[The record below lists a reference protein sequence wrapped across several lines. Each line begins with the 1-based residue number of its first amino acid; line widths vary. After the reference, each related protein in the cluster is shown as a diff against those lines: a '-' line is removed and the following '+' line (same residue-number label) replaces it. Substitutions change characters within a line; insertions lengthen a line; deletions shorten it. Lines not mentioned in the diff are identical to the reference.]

1 MNVLDKA
8 EYQDLLDQIQNCV
21 NKKDYQKAYTLAKKI
36 DWKRVKSFRT
46 LNMIADIYE
55 INKDYADCKNVLL
68 IARSR
73 ASVGKGILYRLVEVC
88 LKLGDIDEAEGYYSE
103 YVSIAANDNE
113 GLILKYQLAKA
124 RNLPLDEQID
134 ILEEFKDRE
143 YTEKWTY
150 ELALLYS
157 KAGNKIKCVDVCDD
171 MILWFSEGKYV
182 LKAMELKKRYSDLT
196 PAQQEYY
203 DKEQRDSDPRLYSG
217 EGNFAAGIIAKAS
230 PKETPVIKAEV
241 PEPDDSDAELLE
253 QKAQAA
259 IAQAKSVSAP
269 KRNSASVLERM
280 NAAVAAVT
288 AGVEAENTGVIRLK
302 QEEVDKLSVTSTGFM
317 GGTADLRSQLEKS
330 VENVYGAPEITEGS
344 NTPENLAA
352 ARILAQQED
361 GSSYKGAEEEIMN
374 AGDGFAE
381 DTAPLPDISAIPQ
394 EAGNVAA
401 YSDTPASNETMIW
414 NTASQMSDETSDV
427 PQTGETAA
435 EAPAQEPSMF
445 APKKDAPEPTFP
457 AEWEIP
463 DPEETPA
470 ERITHTLPLGKIG
483 QNTVPISVEEVIRNE
498 TPEERRIRILNNANP
513 TKMSDEQRQIFTY
526 FARIPGMDTQILS
539 AVTGVYKYAGEHT
552 SRHGNIAVAGADG
565 MGKTRLTYGLIN
577 MMCKDMGLDAV
588 KVARVTGE
596 HMNELDPAAVVARI
610 SGGFLAIEHP
620 SDMKPETVSKL
631 NQAMEFKTDCMIVI
645 LEDLKPSLR
654 ALFKKYP
661 EFGEKFTGQ
670 ISIPAFTNDELV
682 TFARTYCQENNCDMD
697 EMGVLA
703 LYTMISNSQTEEQ
716 PVSITAVKEMV
727 DSAISHA
734 RRSGRKARKG
744 PKGKKI
750 TLYEKDFII

>member
-36 DWKRVKSFRT
+36 DWRRVKSFRT

-55 INKDYADCKNVLL
+55 INKDYEDCKNVLL
-68 IARSR
+68 IARGR

-88 LKLGDIDEAEGYYSE
+88 LKLGKIDEAEEYYRE
-103 YVSIAANDNE
+103 YVAIAANDNE
-113 GLILKYQLAKA
+113 RLILKYQLAKA
-124 RNLPLDEQID
+124 RNLPLDEQIE

-182 LKAMELKKRYSDLT
+182 LKAMELKKRYSELT
-196 PAQQEYY
+196 PSQQEYY

-217 EGNFAAGIIAKAS
+217 ENRFAADIIAKAS

-259 IAQAKSVSAP
+259 IAQARSVSAP

-288 AGVEAENTGVIRLK
+288 AGVEADKTGAIRLK
-302 QEEVDKLSVTSTGFM
+302 QEEVDKLSVTSTDFM
-317 GGTADLRSQLEKS
+317 GGTADIRSQLEKS
-330 VENVYGAPEITEGS
+330 VEDVYGAPEISEGS

-352 ARILAQQED
+352 AKILSERETAD
-361 GSSYKGAEEEIMN
+361 SFNGLEE
-374 AGDGFAE
+374 
-381 DTAPLPDISAIPQ
+381 AIINVGN
-394 EAGNVAA
+394 EAGSGSGEAEQETGNIPAFDDA
-401 YSDTPASNETMIW
+401 PASKETMIW
-414 NTASQMSDETSDV
+414 NTASQTEKE
-427 PQTGETAA
+427 PA
-435 EAPAQEPSMF
+435 APAPVEEAVSQGHTQAPDMF

-539 AVTGVYKYAGEHT
+539 AVTGVYKFAGEHT
-552 SRHGNIAVAGADG
+552 SRRGNIAIAGADG

-588 KVARVTGE
+588 KVARVSGE
-596 HMNELDPAAVVARI
+596 RMNELDPAAVVARI

-620 SDMKPETVSKL
+620 SDMKPDTVAKL

-645 LEDLKPSLR
+645 LEDLKPALR
-654 ALFKKYP
+654 AMFKKYP
-661 EFGEKFTGQ
+661 EFAEKFTGQ

-734 RRSGRKARKG
+734 RRTGRKARKG

>member
-1 MNVLDKA
+1 MDKA

-36 DWKRVKSFRT
+36 DWRRVKSFRT

-55 INKDYADCKNVLL
+55 INKDYEDCKNVLL

-88 LKLGDIDEAEGYYSE
+88 LKLGKIDEAEGYYRE
-103 YVSIAANDNE
+103 YVAIAANDNE
-113 GLILKYQLAKA
+113 RLILKYQLAKA

-182 LKAMELKKRYSDLT
+182 LKAMELKKRYSELT
-196 PAQQEYY
+196 PSQQEYY

-217 EGNFAAGIIAKAS
+217 ENRFAADIIAKAA

-259 IAQAKSVSAP
+259 IAQARSVSAP

-288 AGVEAENTGVIRLK
+288 AGVEADKTGAIRLK
-302 QEEVDKLSVTSTGFM
+302 QEEVDRLSVTSTDFM
-317 GGTADLRSQLEKS
+317 GGTADIRSQLEKS
-330 VENVYGAPEITEGS
+330 VEDVYGAPEVSEGS

-352 ARILAQQED
+352 AKILSERETAD
-361 GSSYKGAEEEIMN
+361 SFNGLEE
-374 AGDGFAE
+374 
-381 DTAPLPDISAIPQ
+381 AIINYGNEA
-394 EAGNVAA
+394 EAGSGEAEQETGNIPAFDDA
-401 YSDTPASNETMIW
+401 PASKETMIW
-414 NTASQMSDETSDV
+414 NNASQTEKE
-427 PQTGETAA
+427 PA
-435 EAPAQEPSMF
+435 APAPVEEAVSQGHTQATDMF
-445 APKKDAPEPTFP
+445 APKKEAPEPTFP

-539 AVTGVYKYAGEHT
+539 AVTGVYKFAGEHT
-552 SRHGNIAVAGADG
+552 SRRGNIAIAGADG

-588 KVARVTGE
+588 KVARVSGE
-596 HMNELDPAAVVARI
+596 RMNELDPAAVVARI

-620 SDMKPETVSKL
+620 SDMKPDTVAKL

-645 LEDLKPSLR
+645 LEDLKPALR
-654 ALFKKYP
+654 AMFKKYP
-661 EFGEKFTGQ
+661 EFAEKFTGQ

-734 RRSGRKARKG
+734 RRTGRKARKG